1 MAITRTIISAPG
13 HLSIFSANP
22 VAENGTCE
30 RVLGG
35 APEHQLISHQC
46 CMGIGQRGGM
56 VLRVALVATLVF

>member
-1 MAITRTIISAPG
+1 MA
-13 HLSIFSANP
+13 
-22 VAENGTCE
+22 EDGTCE

-46 CMGIGQRGGM
+46 CMGIGQRGGV